1 MDEHD
6 INKLTLNEALKSR
19 GYLRGVET
27 KGNGQRVPIVYDG
40 AGVEVFRGNA
50 AHCWQWL
57 HAQEPAKE
65 RPRNTD
71 LFGAPIA
78 TDLFDL

>member
-1 MDEHD
+1 MRED
-6 INKLTLNEALKSR
+6 IDNLTLNEALKLR
-19 GYLRGVET
+19 GYLRGTET

-50 AHCWQWL
+50 ADCWRWL
-57 HAQEPAKE
+57 YEQDPPAE